1 IFSVFTMFFPQFWE
15 ARGLEAHVYF
25 EAAAV
30 IIAFILLG
38 RWLEERAKGN
48 TSTALKKLMGLQ
60 PKTILRRH
68 EDGTESEIP
77 VEAVVPGD
85 LLLVKPGEKIPVDG
99 QLVSGQSYIDESM
112 LSGEPMAVLK
122 KEGDPVFAGTL
133 NQKGSF
139 TFQAEKVGKETLL
152 AQIIQTVRD
161 AQGSKPP
168 VQRLVDR
175 IAGIFVPAVMGIALL
190 SFFLWLLL
198 GGDHAWVQGM
208 LAAITVLI
216 IACPCALGL
225 ATPTAIMVGVGKG
238 AEMGILIRDAESL
251 ETAKKLDTII
261 LDKTGTI
268 T

>member
-1 IFSVFTMFFPQFWE
+1 KVGYDLLIETESDQLEKLTAIQEDKIRKLRSDTFWALGLALPVMIIGMFFMEIPYAHEIMFALTTPVVLWFGRQFFIGAWKQARYRKANMDTLVALSTGIAYIFSVFTMFFPQFWE

-99 QLVSGQSYIDESM
+99 QLVSG
-112 LSGEPMAVLK
+112 
-122 KEGDPVFAGTL
+122 
-133 NQKGSF
+133 
-139 TFQAEKVGKETLL
+139 
-152 AQIIQTVRD
+152 
-161 AQGSKPP
+161 
-168 VQRLVDR
+168 
-175 IAGIFVPAVMGIALL
+175 
-190 SFFLWLLL
+190 
-198 GGDHAWVQGM
+198 
-208 LAAITVLI
+208 
-216 IACPCALGL
+216 
-225 ATPTAIMVGVGKG
+225 
-238 AEMGILIRDAESL
+238 
-251 ETAKKLDTII
+251 
-261 LDKTGTI
+261 
-268 T
+268 